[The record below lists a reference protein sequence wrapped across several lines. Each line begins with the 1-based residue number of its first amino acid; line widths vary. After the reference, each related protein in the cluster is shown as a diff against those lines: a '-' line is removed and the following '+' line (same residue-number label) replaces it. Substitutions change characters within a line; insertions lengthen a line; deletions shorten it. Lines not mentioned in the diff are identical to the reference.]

1 MMTSI
6 RPQYQRRFRRA
17 LVCSVLLLVGSVSAA
32 TLPSHEHVAL
42 PVDDTLTLSAAIDI
56 AYARYPTTA
65 EVQARS
71 EQADAWADRGN
82 SWLADRP
89 SLLLR
94 YQSDRWGSDNGL
106 NEYEA
111 GIMLPLW
118 SWGGRSAV
126 QMLGE
131 TMSVESA
138 AAELAVR
145 WEVAGL
151 LRSSL
156 WNISLA
162 ENDHELAEQALET
175 AERLTKSVTRRFE
188 LGDVALS
195 DVLHAESFYLEAQ
208 TKLIEVTATL
218 LDAERVYRS
227 VTGMERRP
235 PFSGEIISDRHE
247 VVPEHPAL
255 AFANAEVSRAEAGL
269 IVAQETVATGTSL
282 LIGARRERPALGDFY
297 DDSIGVT
304 LSIPFGGSSS
314 RKTKISVASRAAARA
329 RAAQAVQ
336 VRALTMELHEAA
348 HSLNVVRENMVTAT
362 ERMKLVDR
370 HQVMGLSA
378 YEKGELNLFDLL
390 KLQATALDAKRQVTR
405 LIIDEKR
412 QAALYNQAV
421 GILP

>member
-1 MMTSI
+1 M
-6 RPQYQRRFRRA
+6 
-17 LVCSVLLLVGSVSAA
+17 LLFVVSASAA
-32 TLPSHEHVAL
+32 TLPSHEHVPLA
-42 PVDDTLTLSAAIDI
+42 VDSALTLSAAIDI
-56 AYARYPTTA
+56 AYSHYPTTA
-65 EVQARS
+65 EIMART
-71 EQADAWADRGN
+71 EQAGAWSDRGD

-89 SLLLR
+89 SLMLR

-111 GIMLPLW
+111 GIVLPLW

-131 TMSVESA
+131 TLSVEAA

-151 LRSSL
+151 LRSAL
-156 WNISLA
+156 WNIALA
-162 ENDHELAEQALET
+162 ENDHELAEQALDS
-175 AERLTKSVTRRFE
+175 ALRLANSVKRRYE
-188 LGDVALS
+188 LGDVAMS

-208 TKLIEVTATL
+208 TRLIEVTATL

-235 PFSGEIISDRHE
+235 PFSGETVSEIEDVE
-247 VVPEHPAL
+247 PDHPAL
-255 AFANAEVSRAEAGL
+255 AFANSEVRRAEAGL
-269 IVAQETVATGTSL
+269 VVAQETAATRTSL
-282 LIGARRERPALGDFY
+282 LVGARKERAALGDFY
-297 DDSIGVT
+297 DDSVGIT

-314 RKTKISVASRAAARA
+314 RRTEISAASRVAARA
-329 RAAQAVQ
+329 RAAQAEQ
-336 VRALTMELHEAA
+336 TRALTMELHEAA
-348 HSLNVVRENMVTAT
+348 HSLNVVRENMLTAS

-378 YEKGELNLFDLL
+378 YEKGEFDLFDLL
-390 KLQATALDAKRQVTR
+390 KLQATALEAKRQLTR
-405 LIIDEKR
+405 LMIDEKR

>member
-1 MMTSI
+1 
-6 RPQYQRRFRRA
+6 
-17 LVCSVLLLVGSVSAA
+17 
-32 TLPSHEHVAL
+32 
-42 PVDDTLTLSAAIDI
+42 
-56 AYARYPTTA
+56 
-65 EVQARS
+65 
-71 EQADAWADRGN
+71 
-82 SWLADRP
+82 
-89 SLLLR
+89 
-94 YQSDRWGSDNGL
+94 
-106 NEYEA
+106 
-111 GIMLPLW
+111 
-118 SWGGRSAV
+118 
-126 QMLGE
+126 
-131 TMSVESA
+131 
-138 AAELAVR
+138 
-145 WEVAGL
+145 
-151 LRSSL
+151 
-156 WNISLA
+156 
-162 ENDHELAEQALET
+162 LET

-247 VVPEHPAL
+247 V
-255 AFANAEVSRAEAGL
+255 
-269 IVAQETVATGTSL
+269 QETVTTGTSL
-282 LIGARRERPALGDFY
+282 LIGARRERPALGDIY

-329 RAAQAVQ
+329 RAAQAGQ
-336 VRALTMELHEAA
+336 VRALTMALHEAA

-370 HQVMGLSA
+370 HQVMGISA
-378 YEKGELNLFDLL
+378 YEKGELDLFDLL

>member
-1 MMTSI
+1 
-6 RPQYQRRFRRA
+6 
-17 LVCSVLLLVGSVSAA
+17 
-32 TLPSHEHVAL
+32 
-42 PVDDTLTLSAAIDI
+42 
-56 AYARYPTTA
+56 
-65 EVQARS
+65 
-71 EQADAWADRGN
+71 
-82 SWLADRP
+82 
-89 SLLLR
+89 
-94 YQSDRWGSDNGL
+94 
-106 NEYEA
+106 
-111 GIMLPLW
+111 
-118 SWGGRSAV
+118 
-126 QMLGE
+126 
-131 TMSVESA
+131 MSVESV

-151 LRSSL
+151 LRRSL
-156 WNISLA
+156 WNTSLA

-282 LIGARRERPALGDFY
+282 LIGARRERPALGGIY

-314 RKTKISVASRAAARA
+314 RRTKISIASRAAARA
-329 RAAQAVQ
+329 RAAQAEQ
-336 VRALTMELHEAA
+336 VRALTMALHEAA
-348 HSLNVVRENMVTAT
+348 HSLNVVRENMETAT